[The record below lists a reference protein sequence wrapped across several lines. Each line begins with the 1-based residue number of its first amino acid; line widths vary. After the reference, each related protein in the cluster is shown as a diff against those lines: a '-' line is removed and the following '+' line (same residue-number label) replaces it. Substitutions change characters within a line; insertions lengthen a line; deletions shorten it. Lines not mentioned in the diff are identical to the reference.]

1 MGACLRPGYTVEVY
15 EPVSAVK
22 LESKSLT
29 LLIGQTEDLSE
40 AAYVTPETAT
50 EQGLRFEVDDPQ
62 IASVTSDGVLSAKQ
76 TGTAKVT
83 VTSKEPG
90 GRSRNPLR
98 FR

>member
-1 MGACLRPGYTVEVY
+1 M
-15 EPVSAVK
+15 PVSAVK

-90 GRSRNPLR
+90 RSRNPLR